1 MLNFRT
7 MMLVSILTALFM
19 FIGFAIGGKGGV
31 IIAFLMAFAMN
42 FFAYWNSDKIVLK
55 MNGAKIADEVQYK
68 EFYDIVKQLIMKAGT
83 PMPKLYVMSEQ
94 LPNAF
99 ATGRN
104 PGNSAIAITE
114 GIWNLLSKEELSGV
128 IAHELAHIIHRDT
141 LIGTISATFA
151 GAISMIANM
160 FMFSS
165 LFGGHSSQ
173 EERSHPLLG
182 VVVMLVAPVAA
193 TIVQMAVSR
202 QREYMADELGGK
214 LCNNPLYLASALTQ
228 LENYSKGQKSAH
240 LNPSTAHMFIINPF
254 KESGDNLFSTH
265 PNTTNRVNKL
275 QLQAKS
281 MGVENYS
288 SSKHATYSLENA
300 DIKKN
305 YFHSDIISKQAN
317 KKESRIDANVKDNPW
332 L

>member
-31 IIAFLMAFAMN
+31 IIAFFIAFAMN

-55 MNGAKIADEVQYK
+55 MNGAKIADEIQYK

-104 PGNSAIAITE
+104 PENSAIAITE
-114 GIWNLLSKEELSGV
+114 GIWNLLNKEELSGV

-141 LIGTISATFA
+141 LISTISATFA
-151 GAISMIANM
+151 GAISMIANI

-173 EERSHPLLG
+173 EERPHPLLG
-182 VVVMLVAPVAA
+182 ILVMLVAPVAA

-214 LCNNPLYLASALTQ
+214 LCNNPLYLASALMQ
-228 LENYSKGQKSAH
+228 LENYSKGKKSEH

-254 KESGDNLFSTH
+254 KEAGDNLFSTH

-281 MGVENYS
+281 MGVESYS
-288 SSKHATYSLENA
+288 SSKPATYNVENT

-305 YFHSDIISKQAN
+305 YFHSDITSNQAN
-317 KKESRIDANVKDNPW
+317 KTEPRIDSNVKDNPW